1 MKTRWSLYRYETTTY
16 INCFLNKFPLL
27 KLVEA
32 EYGGKLKMLPTIK
45 IKTIKANVL
54 FAILNMRLNVIG
66 SNCLREQL
74 DFDSWMDIP

>member
-1 MKTRWSLYRYETTTY
+1 
-16 INCFLNKFPLL
+16 
-27 KLVEA
+27 
-32 EYGGKLKMLPTIK
+32 MLPTIK

>member
-1 MKTRWSLYRYETTTY
+1 
-16 INCFLNKFPLL
+16 
-27 KLVEA
+27 
-32 EYGGKLKMLPTIK
+32 MLPTIK

-74 DFDSWMDIP
+74 DFDSWMDIPQADTNTKRKTHTLKKLEMSVVTF